1 MRCGVDFAGELGWAD
16 DGPVERGRSGTEA
29 GAVGV
34 ILIRF
39 PSGCCEVCV
48 VAGELSFEAPSNW
61 FSDDSDGDGDC
72 AREGFDDA
80 GGELG
85 ELLAEG
91 PGDAAGF

>member
-1 MRCGVDFAGELGWAD
+1 MRCGIGLAGELVWAE

-29 GAVGV
+29 EVVGV

-48 VAGELSFEAPSNW
+48 VDGGLSVAPSNW

-72 AREGFDDA
+72 AREGFDDV

-85 ELLAEG
+85 GSLAEG
-91 PGDAAGF
+91 RGDAAGF